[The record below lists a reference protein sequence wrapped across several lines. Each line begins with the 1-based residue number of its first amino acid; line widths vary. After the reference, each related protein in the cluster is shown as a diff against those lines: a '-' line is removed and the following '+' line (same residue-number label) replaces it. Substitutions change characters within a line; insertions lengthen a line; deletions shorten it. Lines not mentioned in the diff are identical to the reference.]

1 MAFYCYSYQ
10 INFFKISFLLFFF
23 FLSLFLHF
31 SFIVPLPFMY
41 CVFNFLTIVYF
52 FSFHFLGHQ
61 LFIAFLTHGFHC
73 DNPWQPKPDSSVLLY
88 RLHFGRKESYSS
100 NNWVSINS
108 CSCNEFH
115 KRREAPVPRTR
126 NREEGPDQRIRE
138 VLLSK
143 GY

>member
-10 INFFKISFLLFFF
+10 INFLIFFPFVLFLSFSLPSFL
-23 FLSLFLHF
+23 

-61 LFIAFLTHGFHC
+61 LFIACLTHGFHC

-88 RLHFGRKESYSS
+88 RLHFGRKERYSS

-108 CSCNEFH
+108 CSCNEFN
-115 KRREAPVPRTR
+115 KRREAPIPRTG
-126 NREEGPDQRIRE
+126 NREE
-138 VLLSK
+138 
-143 GY
+143 